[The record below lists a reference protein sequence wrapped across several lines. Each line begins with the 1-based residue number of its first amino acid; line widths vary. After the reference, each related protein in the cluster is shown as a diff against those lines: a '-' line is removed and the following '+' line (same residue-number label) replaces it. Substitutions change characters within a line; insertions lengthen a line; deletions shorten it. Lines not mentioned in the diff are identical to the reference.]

1 MKILV
6 DIFAEHYNRIVA
18 QLQKESRL
26 YAILMCGEI
35 VYDQRA
41 AKPKKVIRVLC
52 DSADA
57 NFVLEST
64 KTLCP
69 EATKWVKQSIAN
81 PGRPANS

>member
-6 DIFAEHYNRIVA
+6 DIFAEHYDRIVA
-18 QLQKESRL
+18 QLQRESRL

-35 VYDQRA
+35 VYDQRV
-41 AKPKKVIRVLC
+41 AKPKKMIRVLC

-57 NFVLEST
+57 SFILEST

-69 EATKWVKQSIAN
+69 EATKWVKKSIARH
-81 PGRPANS
+81 RPR